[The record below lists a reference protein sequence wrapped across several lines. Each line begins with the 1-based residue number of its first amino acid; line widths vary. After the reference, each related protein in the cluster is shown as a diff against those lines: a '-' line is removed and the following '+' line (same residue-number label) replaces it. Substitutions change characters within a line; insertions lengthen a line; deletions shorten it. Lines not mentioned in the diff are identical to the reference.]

1 MEKLTEQSLELSAED
16 DDFKSE
22 SCNPLQVVSGLTS
35 QKDEDVVVLRTPEK
49 MSANTQSVENQV
61 P

>member
-1 MEKLTEQSLELSAED
+1 MEKLTEQSLELSVED

-49 MSANTQSVENQV
+49 TTESTQ
-61 P
+61 